1 MAEIPA
7 FSYLMP
13 TEIRF
18 GAGCFDG
25 LAECCALLGKK
36 PFVVTGKHSARAIGA
51 LDRLEAQMPNAVVH
65 DKAEE
70 NPTTEQCDAA
80 AAVCRAQQCD
90 MVIAIG
96 GGSPMDVAKAVAGL
110 ARNAGPCAD
119 FIGADLFTRG
129 ALPIVAVPTTAGTGS
144 EVTPYAVLV
153 DIAENQKRTIKG
165 QVLFPRI
172 ALLDPELTTSLSAEI
187 TADTGLDALSQAME
201 GLVSKKS
208 TFVGDILALEA
219 CRLVRQWLPRAVR
232 EPENIEARGN
242 MLLAAMLS
250 GCVIAQSGTTLVHG
264 MGYYYTLH
272 CGIQHGLANG
282 LLLAPVFR
290 HNAGH
295 LPEKVAA
302 IAAALGRP
310 GPPEEARGN
319 VAAGLHALL
328 DACGVSRAARDAGVD
343 ETQLA
348 EFARDCYSDPYRF
361 KNQEGDLSQQDVL
374 RFYRES
380 FEGV

>member
-18 GAGCFDG
+18 GAGCFDS
-25 LAECCALLGKK
+25 LATCCAPLGKR

-51 LDRLEAQMPNAVVH
+51 LDRLEAQIPNAVLYE
-65 DKAEE
+65 KAEE
-70 NPTTEQCDAA
+70 NPTTQQCDAA
-80 AAVCRAQQCD
+80 AAICREQQCD

-96 GGSPMDVAKAVAGL
+96 GGSPMDLAKAVAGL
-110 ARNAGPCAD
+110 ALNTGPCTD
-119 FIGADLFTRG
+119 FIGADLFTNG
-129 ALPIVAVPTTAGTGS
+129 ALPIVTVPTTAGTGS

-153 DIAENQKRTIKG
+153 DTAVNQKRTIKG

-208 TFVGDILALEA
+208 TAVGNILALEA
-219 CRLVRQWLPRAVR
+219 CRLVHKWLPRAVH
-232 EPENIEARGN
+232 EPENLDARGN
-242 MLLAAMLS
+242 MLLAAMLA

-290 HNAGH
+290 HNAAH
-295 LPEKVAA
+295 LPGKTAA

-310 GPPEEARGN
+310 GPPENAREN
-319 VAAGLHALL
+319 IAAALHALL
-328 DACGVSRAARDAGVD
+328 EACGVSRAARDAGVD

-348 EFARDCYSDPYRF
+348 EFAQDCYSDPYRF
-361 KNQEGDLSQQDVL
+361 KNQVGDVSQEDVL